1 VTAQRWTVMAA
12 LIVLASS
19 AGLPA
24 IAAVDGDRI
33 DELEREIAQLK
44 ALLTAAQQDD
54 NQGTEDRLEEI
65 ERRIEILA
73 GEVEALRIGRAAVSA
88 DESNYGLGPA
98 ASKIYRTER
107 GVSIGGYGEML
118 YSHFDSTTEGGAASD
133 KTDQFDFLRAV
144 IYVGYKFNDRFLF
157 NSELEFEH
165 ASTSEDGSVSVEFA
179 YIDYLWRSQ
188 INVRGGLLLLPMGF
202 INEMH
207 EPTTFLGASRPETEL
222 RIIPSTWRENGVG
235 LFGELGPFDY
245 RTYAVN
251 GLDASDFAASGLRG
265 GRQKGSKAKAD
276 DFAWVGRVDYAGT
289 PGLLIGASGYFG
301 NSGQG
306 MTDNQGN
313 SINVR
318 TSIVEGHVEWRWQGL
333 ELRLLGARAE
343 LDDVAALN
351 LELGLPID
359 DSVGEEMIGAYLQA
373 GYDVLRWV
381 KGKARLIPFVRWER
395 LNTQDKVA
403 DGYMANPAYE
413 QQIITAGLSFLPIDQ
428 MVIKLDYVESN
439 DQAET
444 GVNRIELGLGYVF

>member
-1 VTAQRWTVMAA
+1 MTAHRWTVMAA
-12 LIVLASS
+12 VIVMALS
-19 AGLPA
+19 AGIPA
-24 IAAVDGDRI
+24 IAAVDDDRI

-54 NQGTEDRLEEI
+54 NQATEERLEEI

-88 DESNYGLGPA
+88 DESVYGLGPA

-118 YSHFDSTTEGGAASD
+118 YSHFDSTIEGGAPSD
-133 KTDQFDFLRAV
+133 KIDQFDFLRAV
-144 IYVGYKFNDRFLF
+144 MYVGYKFNDRFLF

-222 RIIPSTWRENGVG
+222 RIIPSTWRENGAG

-245 RTYAVN
+245 RTYVVN
-251 GLDASDFAASGLRG
+251 GLDANDFASSGLRG

-306 MTDNQGN
+306 MTDDQGN

-351 LELGLPID
+351 LGLDLPID
-359 DSVGEEMIGAYLQA
+359 DSVGEEMVGAYLQA

-381 KGKARLIPFVRWER
+381 KGKARLIPFVRWR
-395 LNTQDKVA
+395 
-403 DGYMANPAYE
+403 G
-413 QQIITAGLSFLPIDQ
+413 
-428 MVIKLDYVESN
+428 
-439 DQAET
+439 
-444 GVNRIELGLGYVF
+444 

>member
-1 VTAQRWTVMAA
+1 MKAHRWVVIATVTVLVLLAAQ
-12 LIVLASS
+12 
-19 AGLPA
+19 PA
-24 IAAVDGDRI
+24 IAADSDERI
-33 DELEREIAQLK
+33 EKLEREVAELK
-44 ALLTAAQQDD
+44 ALLTAARDD
-54 NQGTEDRLEEI
+54 GKQADDERLEEI

-88 DESNYGLGPA
+88 DESVYGLGPA

-118 YSHFDSTTEGGAASD
+118 YSNFDSTTEGGAPSD
-133 KTDQFDFLRAV
+133 LVDQFDFLRAV
-144 IYVGYKFNDRFLF
+144 VYVGYKFNDRFLF

-165 ASTSEDGSVSVEFA
+165 ASTSEEGSVSVEFA
-179 YIDYLWRSQ
+179 YIDYLWRDQ

-207 EPTTFLGASRPETEL
+207 EPTTFLGASRPETER

-245 RTYAVN
+245 RTYVVN
-251 GLDASDFAASGLRG
+251 GLDASGFAASGLRG
-265 GRQKGSKAKAD
+265 GRQKGSKAKAE
-276 DFAWVGRVDYAGT
+276 DFVWVGRFDYAGT
-289 PGLLIGASGYFG
+289 PGLLVGASAYIG

-306 MTDNQGN
+306 LTSDQGD

-318 TSIVEGHVEWRWQGL
+318 TSIFEGHVEWRWQGL
-333 ELRLLGARAE
+333 ELRLLGTRAT

-351 LELGLPID
+351 QALGLPVD
-359 DSVGEEMIGAYLQA
+359 ESVGEELVGAYLQV

-381 KGKARLIPFVRWER
+381 KGNSNLIPFVRWEK

-403 DGYMANPAYE
+403 DGYVANPNYDQE
-413 QQIITAGLSFLPIDQ
+413 IITVGVSYLPIDQ
-428 MVIKLDYVESN
+428 LVIKLDYVDSSN
-439 DQAET
+439 EATT
-444 GVNRIELGLGYVF
+444 GVNRFELGLGYVF

>member
-1 VTAQRWTVMAA
+1 MTAHRWTAMATVIVMA
-12 LIVLASS
+12 LSS
-19 AGLPA
+19 GLPA
-24 IAAVDGDRI
+24 IAAVDDERI

-44 ALLTAAQQDD
+44 ALLTATQQDD
-54 NQGTEDRLEEI
+54 SQGTEKRLEEI

-88 DESNYGLGPA
+88 DENAYGLGPA

-107 GVSIGGYGEML
+107 GVSIGGYGEMR
-118 YSHFDSTTEGGAASD
+118 YSHFDSTTEGGVPSD

-179 YIDYLWRSQ
+179 YIDYLWRTQ

-245 RTYAVN
+245 RTYVVN
-251 GLDASDFAASGLRG
+251 GLDASDFAASGLRD

-306 MTDNQGN
+306 MTDDQGN

-318 TSIVEGHVEWRWQGL
+318 TSIVEGHVE
-333 ELRLLGARAE
+333 
-343 LDDVAALN
+343 
-351 LELGLPID
+351 
-359 DSVGEEMIGAYLQA
+359 
-373 GYDVLRWV
+373 
-381 KGKARLIPFVRWER
+381 
-395 LNTQDKVA
+395 
-403 DGYMANPAYE
+403 
-413 QQIITAGLSFLPIDQ
+413 
-428 MVIKLDYVESN
+428 
-439 DQAET
+439 
-444 GVNRIELGLGYVF
+444 